1 MKKLV
6 SYLRAL
12 WIVMTTI
19 LVFTGVKYNELNNT
33 KDILIYALLTG
44 NLVVWSFY
52 YIYKFLKEMN
62 E

>member
-12 WIVMTTI
+12 FFIMITI

-33 KDILIYALLTG
+33 KNILIYALLTG

-62 E
+62 